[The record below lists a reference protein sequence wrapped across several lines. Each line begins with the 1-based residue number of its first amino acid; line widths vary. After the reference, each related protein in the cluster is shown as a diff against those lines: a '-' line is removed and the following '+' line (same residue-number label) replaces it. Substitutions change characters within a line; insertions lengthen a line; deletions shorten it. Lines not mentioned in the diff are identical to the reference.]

1 MECPV
6 ILKNIFVLVLE
17 YMRYNDQLTAQNA
30 LWQVQQNQHYLRR
43 QCKRFCLV
51 CSTITFLSL
60 DFTNVSFQFVLLS
73 VSSNCMWHINRLQHS
88 VGCSWSVKIDYI
100 LWSLVM
106 DGFQAIP

>member
-1 MECPV
+1 MEFPV

-88 VGCSWSVKIDYI
+88 VGCSWSVKIDYV